1 MFQKIIII
9 LIITLSLQAC
19 SKNKEVEYEFND
31 KKVDPYKLYEEGFK
45 KGFELAQQKMSD
57 HVSEIKETHIVPRQ
71 MERKI
76 IGYQFRK
83 PRQAEIDSVINK
95 VCIKYEVS
103 KKELLTK
110 CRRRDIVRS
119 RNILHNVLNEK
130 YKMNLTNIGRIFGQ
144 DHTTVLYSIQMKF
157 NKTFYWDKNQ
167 TIWEETYDL
176 FN

>member
-1 MFQKIIII
+1 MKIQDIFDKHIKEDINIFPYQLQKSFDN
-9 LIITLSLQAC
+9 LSN
-19 SKNKEVEYEFND
+19 SER
-31 KKVDPYKLYEEGFK
+31 KLYEIAFK
-45 KGFELAQQKMSD
+45 NGLRFLNKSSYTKKYYFKVPKHNLGR
-57 HVSEIKETHIVPRQ
+57 IKEEELQQLIQ
-71 MERKI
+71 
-76 IGYQFRK
+76 
-83 PRQAEIDSVINK
+83 K
-95 VCIKYEVS
+95 VCDKYEVS
-103 KKELLTK
+103 KKELLSK

>member
-1 MFQKIIII
+1 MKIQDIFDKHIKEDINIFPYQLQKSFDN
-9 LIITLSLQAC
+9 LSN
-19 SKNKEVEYEFND
+19 SER
-31 KKVDPYKLYEEGFK
+31 KLYEIAFK
-45 KGFELAQQKMSD
+45 NGLRFLNKSSYTKKYYFKVPKHNLGR
-57 HVSEIKETHIVPRQ
+57 IKEEELQQLIQ
-71 MERKI
+71 
-76 IGYQFRK
+76 
-83 PRQAEIDSVINK
+83 K
-95 VCIKYEVS
+95 VCDRYEVS
-103 KKELLTK
+103 KKELLSK